1 MNKKILFALSV
12 VVVAIVAVGTVSAF
26 DFSDLTASLFGTPQD
41 QTVTIDG
48 LNFTIPGTF
57 KENES
62 MSDNG
67 NVNDY
72 YIFTVSDYEKGY
84 SNGTSFINIYI
95 TDYNTTELGDELVNI
110 LNGTSKDISGVKG
123 FMYSDEYGY
132 TYTYAKDNKVIAIQS
147 DNEDL
152 IAPVIA

>member
-1 MNKKILFALSV
+1 M
-12 VVVAIVAVGTVSAF
+12 
-26 DFSDLTASLFGTPQD
+26 
-41 QTVTIDG
+41 
-48 LNFTIPGTF
+48 
-57 KENES
+57 
-62 MSDNG
+62 
-67 NVNDY
+67 
-72 YIFTVSDYEKGY
+72 
-84 SNGTSFINIYI
+84 
-95 TDYNTTELGDELVNI
+95 GDELVNI